1 MQFIPGWTELRLKS
15 GFRLDLMTKVKGL
28 EDLSFDD
35 CYNMA
40 IVAEIE
46 GVPVRFLHYNH
57 LIASKK
63 AANRLK
69 DQLDVQ
75 ELEKIHR
82 YFL

>member
-1 MQFIPGWTELRLKS
+1 
-15 GFRLDLMTKVKGL
+15 MTTVKGL
-28 EDLSFDD
+28 ESLTFDE

-40 IVAEIE
+40 VVAEIE
-46 GVPVRFLHYNH
+46 GVPVRFLHYDH

-75 ELEKIHR
+75 ELEKIR
-82 YFL
+82 GLAEGE